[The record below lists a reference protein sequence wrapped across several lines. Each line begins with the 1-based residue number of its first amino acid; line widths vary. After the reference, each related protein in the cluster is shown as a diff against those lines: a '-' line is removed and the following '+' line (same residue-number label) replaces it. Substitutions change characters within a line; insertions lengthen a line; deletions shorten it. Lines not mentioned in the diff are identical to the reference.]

1 MSVSAQSS
9 TRSTEPP
16 PALPTLARSAKFVA
30 MRLSGR
36 DYAANGR
43 PETAAAL
50 REQGAQLCAEIDDRA
65 ARTGDPAMPTLVDS
79 FAEYARNI
87 DNIVNLRQAQDKLT
101 TETLRPLGVQATQAL
116 DNLIEAADRD
126 DREISVA
133 AGHVLRQ
140 FMQLQIELN
149 HVLEGNEPAL
159 GAAAEEAARR
169 LAETLKMLSAMG
181 GNETLAN
188 RIKAVDDPITPY
200 LDAFHEARSVNAN
213 LLGIA
218 GKMPPIAGR
227 ISGAAVTMVQYSRQ
241 ERSRIEAESTDGAR
255 QARILM
261 AVGGG
266 VGMLLAFSWAC
277 SLVDRSHAPSP
288 R

>member
-1 MSVSAQSS
+1 
-9 TRSTEPP
+9 
-16 PALPTLARSAKFVA
+16 

-159 GAAAEEAARR
+159 APAADEAARR

-188 RIKAVDDPITPY
+188 RIKAVDDSITPY
-200 LDAFHEARSVNAN
+200 LDAFHEVRSVNAN

-227 ISGAAVTMVQYSRQ
+227 ISGAAVTMVQFSRQ
-241 ERSRIEAESTDGAR
+241 ERSRIEAEFDRRGQASPDLDGRGRRRRDVA
-255 QARILM
+255 
-261 AVGGG
+261 G
-266 VGMLLAFSWAC
+266 
-277 SLVDRSHAPSP
+277 HSP
-288 R
+288 GRAH